1 MSRLVPVR
9 ETFLNER
16 ERERM
21 PKATTRRS
29 RGPRSP
35 SCLLPFGIMRGINR
49 FWQRSNTLSTEPL
62 HDRVGCTWRDS
73 AVSESQ
79 HHGGEPAVPH
89 GFVRYRQQMARAGA
103 PLSFRVAAA
112 AYSPLKLCV
121 RFGCLGAVAMSGK
134 FAAGGIV
141 TSSNPLVCGNKSG
154 WWGFSGRKNVDGI
167 LREYAG
173 PELARECDVLS
184 PVAPDGQ
191 RLLPCTVRA
200 TGAHS
205 LKARKV
211 LHAAGPTSPFPR
223 AEGERALRQT
233 YERCFALARDLSLP
247 SLALPAIGCGVAGFP
262 AVVGARAALD
272 AIEEWRLLPEGES
285 ASAANDLVLLEFV
298 LADER
303 VYAAFADLA
312 HARYGVKSASDSMLK
327 R

>member
-1 MSRLVPVR
+1 
-9 ETFLNER
+9 
-16 ERERM
+16 
-21 PKATTRRS
+21 
-29 RGPRSP
+29 
-35 SCLLPFGIMRGINR
+35 MRGIKH
-49 FWQRSNTLSTEPL
+49 FWQRSITLATEPL

-73 AVSESQ
+73 AVSES

-103 PLSFRVAAA
+103 PLSFRVAAD
-112 AYSPLKLCV
+112 YSPLKLCV

-141 TSSNPLVCGNKSG
+141 TSSNPLICGNKSG

-167 LREYAG
+167 VREYAG
-173 PELARECDVLS
+173 PELARECDALS
-184 PVAPDGQ
+184 PVGPDGQ

-223 AEGERALRQT
+223 ANASPDVWTVLYSSKG
-233 YERCFALARDLSLP
+233 SLP
-247 SLALPAIGCGVAGFP
+247 VQPRTACHRLRRGRIPSGGRRPCGLGRHRRVETVAQGRIGIRRERL
-262 AVVGARAALD
+262 GAARVRPCRRARVR
-272 AIEEWRLLPEGES
+272 RLCRFG
-285 ASAANDLVLLEFV
+285 ACKV
-298 LADER
+298 
-303 VYAAFADLA
+303 
-312 HARYGVKSASDSMLK
+312 RY

>member
-1 MSRLVPVR
+1 
-9 ETFLNER
+9 
-16 ERERM
+16 
-21 PKATTRRS
+21 
-29 RGPRSP
+29 
-35 SCLLPFGIMRGINR
+35 MRGIKH
-49 FWQRSNTLSTEPL
+49 FWQRSITLATEPL

-73 AVSESQ
+73 AVSES

-103 PLSFRVAAA
+103 PLSFRVAAD
-112 AYSPLKLCV
+112 YSPLKLCV

-141 TSSNPLVCGNKSG
+141 TSSNPLICGNKSG

-167 LREYAG
+167 VREYAG
-173 PELARECDVLS
+173 PELARECDALS
-184 PVAPDGQ
+184 PVGPDGQ

-223 AEGERALRQT
+223 AEGERTLRQT
-233 YERCFALARDLSLP
+233 YGRCFTLARDLSLS

-272 AIEEWRLLPEGES
+272 AIEEWRLSPKGES
-285 ASAANDLVLLEFV
+285 ASAASDLVLLEFV

-312 HARYGVKSASDSMLK
+312 HARYGTGKS
-327 R
+327 

>member
-1 MSRLVPVR
+1 VQKRPLLVSVVV
-9 ETFLNER
+9 
-16 ERERM
+16 
-21 PKATTRRS
+21 
-29 RGPRSP
+29 RSP
-35 SCLLPFGIMRGINR
+35 STPPPYAMRGVKH
-49 FWQRSNTLSTEPL
+49 FWQRSNTQATAPL

-73 AVSESQ
+73 AVSES

-103 PLSFRVAAA
+103 PLSFRVAAD
-112 AYSPLKLCV
+112 YSPLKLCV

-141 TSSNPLVCGNKSG
+141 TSSNPLICGNKSG

-167 LREYAG
+167 VREYAG
-173 PELARECDVLS
+173 PELARECDALS
-184 PVAPDGQ
+184 PVGPDGQ

-223 AEGERALRQT
+223 AEGERTLRQT
-233 YERCFALARDLSLP
+233 YGRCFTLARDLSLS

-272 AIEEWRLLPEGES
+272 AIEEWRLSPKGES
-285 ASAANDLVLLEFV
+285 ASAASDLVLLEFV

-312 HARYGVKSASDSMLK
+312 HARYGTGK
-327 R
+327 